1 MYGAFGV
8 NKDGEVRP
16 VVGKKST
23 ELYRDSLQQFIR
35 KTNDECVSDKSR
47 GVWEDKLENDMRLRL
62 KKETRVKTGV
72 EEGEDTLQ
80 INRKKLR
87 QCK

>member
-47 GVWEDKLENDMRLRL
+47 GV
-62 KKETRVKTGV
+62 
-72 EEGEDTLQ
+72 
-80 INRKKLR
+80 
-87 QCK
+87 